1 MRISELSNN
10 IREKK
15 TYLCLGLDTDIEKIP
30 EFLLNFED
38 PVFEFNKSLIDR
50 LHSKIIA

>member
-38 PVFEFNKSLIDR
+38 APGDQLVRFFLIV
-50 LHSKIIA
+50 ST